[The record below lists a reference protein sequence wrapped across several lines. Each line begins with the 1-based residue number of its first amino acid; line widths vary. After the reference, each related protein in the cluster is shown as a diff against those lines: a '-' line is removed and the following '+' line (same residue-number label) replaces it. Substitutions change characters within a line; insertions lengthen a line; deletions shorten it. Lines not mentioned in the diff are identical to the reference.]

1 MTWTNINAIGILA
14 EDIISS
20 FVTINNL
27 TATTLNLLNP
37 IKYLLYLLIIHNH
50 IGKIILQ
57 D

>member
-1 MTWTNINAIGILA
+1 MTWTNINAIGVLA

-27 TATTLNLLNP
+27 TANSLNLLNP
-37 IKYLLYLLIIHNH
+37 IKHLLYLLIIHNH
-50 IGKIILQ
+50 IEKIIIQ